1 MDFKW
6 PEIRKKTLAVFSG
19 PHWVHE
25 RFASVVAADSMAVP
39 SRASKRQSAPSKA
52 FSLLK
57 SALSIPG
64 GYGIYFCEACYYY
77 PAIAKRLHRING
89 KIINLC
95 GSPLFYNIWKGVMGK
110 AESRMLLELFKSVD
124 GMVLEG
130 NYTQEV
136 LSALHLKLPTVTS
149 YTYIKPGRYEA
160 LAAMKPDL
168 GTKNIAIT
176 ATNDI
181 EYKGVDILLKA
192 MPLINQQDP
201 AIKLKI
207 IHRNLDMDKISH
219 LLTPNVSLEEDVEKA
234 FRSTSLYVHPSRGD
248 VFPIAP
254 LEAMLA
260 GIPTM
265 VSTDTGTKEFVEK
278 VDKKYVLPLEP
289 KAIAG
294 AVLNYFSSSERQRR
308 ELSSEFRKQAIQFN
322 EKEQLGRLEREY
334 KALLKSI

>member
-6 PEIRKKTLAVFSG
+6 DEIRKRTLAVFSG

-25 RFASVVAADSMAVP
+25 RFASVVAESSMVVP

-52 FSLLK
+52 LNLLR
-57 SALSIPG
+57 SASSIPG
-64 GYGIYFCEACYYY
+64 GYDIYFCEACYYY

-95 GSPLFYNIWKGVMGK
+95 GSPLFYNIWKGIMGK
-110 AESRMLLELFKSVD
+110 AESRVLLELFKSVD

-130 NYTQEV
+130 NYTKEA
-136 LSALHLKLPTVTS
+136 LSALHLRVPTVTS

-160 LAAMKPDL
+160 LAGMKADL

-181 EYKGVDILLKA
+181 EYKGVDLLLKA
-192 MPLINQQDP
+192 MPLINEQDP
-201 AIKLKI
+201 AIKLRI
-207 IHRNLDMDKISH
+207 IHRNLDMDKIRH
-219 LLTPNVSLEEDVEKA
+219 LLTPNVGLEEDVEKA
-234 FRSTSLYVHPSRGD
+234 FRTTSLYVHPSRGD

-278 VDKKYVLPLEP
+278 VDKKHVLPLEP
-289 KAIAG
+289 EAIAG
-294 AVLNYFSSSERQRR
+294 AVLNYFSSTEKQRR
-308 ELSSEFRKQAIQFN
+308 GLSAEFREQALQFN

-334 KALLKSI
+334 KELLRSI

>member
-6 PEIRKKTLAVFSG
+6 DGIRKRTLAVFSG

-25 RFASVVAADSMAVP
+25 RFASVVAENSMAVP

-64 GYGIYFCEACYYY
+64 GYDVYFAEACYYY

-95 GSPLFYNIWKGVMGK
+95 GSPLFYNIWKGIMGK
-110 AESRMLLELFKSVD
+110 TESRMLLELFKSVD

-130 NYTQEV
+130 NYTKEV
-136 LSALHLKLPTVTS
+136 LSALRLKVPTITA
-149 YTYIKPGRYEA
+149 YTYVKPGRYEA

-192 MPLINQQDP
+192 MPLINQQD
-201 AIKLKI
+201 AGVRLRI
-207 IHRNLDMDKISH
+207 IHRNLNMDKISH

-278 VDKKYVLPLEP
+278 VDRKYVLPLEP

-294 AVLNYFSSSERQRR
+294 AVLNHFSSTEKHRK
-308 ELSSEFRKQAIQFN
+308 ELSAAFRNQALQFN
-322 EKEQLGRLEREY
+322 EKEQLAGLERNY
-334 KALLKSI
+334 KELLRSI